1 MKFQQ
6 IDPDTGILLT
16 PSYHGE
22 ECLSSGDYPGYECCC
37 DECDYFLFCFP
48 ELEKNPSVE
57 LLPDFRRVDK
67 YVIARRAVPDAAI
80 SWYHLSIQDTE
91 RKDAPG
97 DCHVASLLAMT
108 AVIGIWIHK

>member
-6 IDPDTGILLT
+6 IDPYTGIPLT

-22 ECLSSGDYPGYECCC
+22 ECLGSGDYPGYECCC

-57 LLPDFRRVDK
+57 LLPDFR
-67 YVIARRAVPDAAI
+67 
-80 SWYHLSIQDTE
+80 
-91 RKDAPG
+91 PG
-97 DCHVASLLAMT
+97 
-108 AVIGIWIHK
+108 G